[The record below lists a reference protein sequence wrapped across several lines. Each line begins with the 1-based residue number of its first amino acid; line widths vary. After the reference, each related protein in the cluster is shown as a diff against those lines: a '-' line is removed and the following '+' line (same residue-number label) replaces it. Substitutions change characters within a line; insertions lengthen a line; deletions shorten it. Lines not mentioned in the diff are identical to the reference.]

1 MNPIPCFLS
10 EFHTSPALKP
20 QSFWSFSKVA
30 FVSALCAGLA
40 GVVLASIAKTG
51 YLSVLYSVISKPSNA
66 PIATYTFLYGFLA
79 EPNWGPF
86 YVFLFPFCIYFG
98 ITFLIGASGVIESLQ
113 QNKRLTSAG
122 TPQTPVERIARLNQ
136 VIFGMGR
143 KRGAILIILAWQI
156 IFALCLVTQ
165 LKSLVDTQQ
174 YNQNNFW
181 DFGQTQSPN
190 LGSWES
196 YFNSPKLSDIDRL
209 SLLNN
214 DREYDNKTKTWQ
226 SVKSHR
232 TVVDAL
238 NKQLD
243 PSLRKLDDIKD
254 PKKHDS
260 LHLVVAVVPNQK
272 PSIDKAYLYYLLY
285 SQALVAFLFTF
296 SFWIAAKGLFFWGV
310 ILSALFQKANLQLT
324 PKLKDPTENYG
335 LIRLRLATR
344 PLFCFCSLLA
354 AYILLKTANTMSTL
368 PLLDE
373 RHAGAGVTLWI
384 DLVALIGAPF
394 IYYFIPKAV
403 IVLYLYPKRHPDCFR
418 SLAGGKSHI
427 VKIIKE
433 IISGP
438 TVLERKWEFN
448 LFMTLYGGVVAI
460 VVSQAFL
467 IEFENP
473 IRKIFENLP
482 WGGQAVIHKFYD
494 GGIQQDW
501 IAILG
506 RNICWNCAQKTND
519 WFLHV
524 R

>member
-1 MNPIPCFLS
+1 
-10 EFHTSPALKP
+10 
-20 QSFWSFSKVA
+20 
-30 FVSALCAGLA
+30 
-40 GVVLASIAKTG
+40 
-51 YLSVLYSVISKPSNA
+51 
-66 PIATYTFLYGFLA
+66 
-79 EPNWGPF
+79 
-86 YVFLFPFCIYFG
+86 
-98 ITFLIGASGVIESLQ
+98 
-113 QNKRLTSAG
+113 
-122 TPQTPVERIARLNQ
+122 
-136 VIFGMGR
+136 
-143 KRGAILIILAWQI
+143 
-156 IFALCLVTQ
+156 
-165 LKSLVDTQQ
+165 
-174 YNQNNFW
+174 
-181 DFGQTQSPN
+181 
-190 LGSWES
+190 
-196 YFNSPKLSDIDRL
+196 
-209 SLLNN
+209 
-214 DREYDNKTKTWQ
+214 
-226 SVKSHR
+226 
-232 TVVDAL
+232 
-238 NKQLD
+238 
-243 PSLRKLDDIKD
+243 
-254 PKKHDS
+254 
-260 LHLVVAVVPNQK
+260 
-272 PSIDKAYLYYLLY
+272 
-285 SQALVAFLFTF
+285 
-296 SFWIAAKGLFFWGV
+296 
-310 ILSALFQKANLQLT
+310 
-324 PKLKDPTENYG
+324 
-335 LIRLRLATR
+335 
-344 PLFCFCSLLA
+344 
-354 AYILLKTANTMSTL
+354 MSTL